1 MKSIL
6 IFPALA
12 LTLALTAV
20 AQTIINSAH
29 TYLRVVNAAI
39 NSSAMDVYLDNQK
52 ISSGMN
58 FKTVTEFLIV
68 SLQLHSLKFTPVGNV
83 QTVLYNAQI
92 TPTLGRYH
100 TFALTE
106 KARVLKSIVFTALNL
121 SPSLMTNVEVA
132 EKPEPAAEA
141 AKKEQVEVK
150 ARAIKAK
157 LTMYHLAPNAPSV
170 NVTAPGL
177 KPLIAQIGFGQV
189 QVARRKA
196 TKMTLK
202 ISIVGTK
209 TAPVLSTT
217 TFKPGSSYSVFV
229 FPTFKVSGF
238 EVVTLENRVQA
249 IAR

>member
-1 MKSIL
+1 MRSIL
-6 IFPALA
+6 IIPALA

-20 AQTIINSAH
+20 AQTNINPAR

-39 NSSAMDVYLDNQK
+39 KSSAMDVYLDNQK

-68 SLQLHSLKFTPVGNV
+68 SPQAHSLITPVGNA

-92 TPTLGRYH
+92 TPKLGRYL
-100 TFALTE
+100 TFVLIE
-106 KARVLKSIVFTALNL
+106 KARILRSIVFTALNL
-121 SPSLMTNVEVA
+121 SPSLMTNVEVS

-141 AKKEQVEVK
+141 AKEEQVEVK

-170 NVTAPGL
+170 NINAPGL

-202 ISIVGTK
+202 ISAVGTK
-209 TAPVLSTT
+209 NAPVLSST

-229 FPTFKVSGF
+229 FPTLKVSGF